1 MPFHEEQDHSR
12 LVRPAVSRCC
22 VQHGLL
28 HRRGSG
34 IVAGVLSRSRYADA
48 PFDLGDDGQ
57 TLRHLHKEASNAGL
71 ADGDFLLAL
80 NQAPFTGEAQLHNV
94 VRETNPGNTIG
105 VSVRGSSG
113 TVREAQV
120 RLVPREAPAG
130 LSAATS
136 HFSLR
141 SWGSLCSG
149 CSLGIG

>member
-1 MPFHEEQDHSR
+1 MKSKTTVALYALLFLVAASSMGYYIAGAVALLQEFFH
-12 LVRPAVSRCC
+12 A
-22 VQHGLL
+22 
-28 HRRGSG
+28 
-34 IVAGVLSRSRYADA
+34 SRYADA

-141 SWGSLCSG
+141 SWGSLCLG